1 VGYFAS
7 VLPAISR
14 EGKETNMKLKRWMK
28 RTFADAR
35 SSSAATQIEVQEPK
49 RKNIRIGNGILTL
62 IVVGLL
68 IVPIAF
74 AWPQDRSLPQE
85 KTAVVFD
92 QNIRYFEAGQGAA
105 VILLHG
111 MGGVKE
117 SWMGNFGALAA
128 GYHVYAIDQI
138 GFGHSDKP
146 LLDYKI
152 ATFVDFLYAFMQTQ
166 NIGKA
171 TLVGN
176 SFGGWIALD
185 FAMQHPSIVE
195 KLVLVDSAGL
205 PWLRPIPELNPSS
218 LAATRTL
225 IESVFYDKKMVSDGA
240 VLSVFT
246 DRMRNNDGY
255 AIQRTVAGFATPQFE
270 DAKLASIHVPT
281 LVMWGRQD
289 ELIPLASGEKL
300 RDGISGAKLVVF
312 EQCGHVPMI
321 EKSAEFNR
329 ALLEFLG
336 K

>member
-1 VGYFAS
+1 MNLRF
-7 VLPAISR
+7 R
-14 EGKETNMKLKRWMK
+14 C
-28 RTFADAR
+28 
-35 SSSAATQIEVQEPK
+35 
-49 RKNIRIGNGILTL
+49 
-62 IVVGLL
+62 GLL
-68 IVPIAF
+68 VF
-74 AWPQDRSLPQE
+74 ALLAASFALSEDGSLPQE

-92 QNIRYFEAGQGAA
+92 QNIRYFEAGQGPA

-117 SWMGNFGALAA
+117 SWLGNFGALAA

-152 ATFVDFLYAFMQTQ
+152 ATFVDFLYAFMQAQ

-185 FAMQHPSIVE
+185 FAIQHAGMVE
-195 KLVLVDSAGL
+195 KLVLVDAAGL
-205 PWLRPIPELNPSS
+205 AWLRPIPDLNPSS
-218 LAATRTL
+218 TAATRRL
-225 IESVFYDKKMVSDGA
+225 IESVFYDKKMISDDA
-240 VLSVFT
+240 VLQVFT

-255 AIQRTVAGFATPQFE
+255 TIQRTVAGFATPQFE
-270 DAKLASIHVPT
+270 DSKLASIHVPT

-289 ELIPLASGEKL
+289 ELIPVASGEKL
-300 RDGISGAKLVVF
+300 RDGIGGAKLVVF
-312 EQCGHVPMI
+312 EQCGHVPQI
-321 EKSAEFNR
+321 EKSDQFNR